1 MNPIRSSLSNCYICS
16 LIQKK
21 QDLYMHQYIRDLAK
35 YDGQTIELNG
45 WAANIRSGKGIF
57 FVMMRDGTG
66 FCQVVIAEDGV
77 DPNSFTNAGLL
88 TQESS
93 FRVVGTVVQDEKQM
107 GGYEVQASSIEI
119 YQIAESYPIS
129 NKEHGV
135 TFLSNN
141 RHLWLRSRRQWA
153 IMRIRN
159 EIIMG
164 IHDFFQSEGFVQ
176 MDAPLFTGNAVEGTT
191 TLFETD
197 FFGQPAFLSQSGQL
211 YGEAM
216 ALAQGKIYTFGP
228 TFRAEKSDTPR
239 HLSEFW
245 MIEPEMA
252 FYDLEMDMALIE
264 QFIKSIVTRVM
275 ERCSVELQ
283 TLERDI
289 DRLKNVLQP
298 FPRITHA
305 DAAKILRGELE
316 VNGKNALKVQEED
329 LQLAIT
335 QLEAVKQEILDREE
349 RIKTASK
356 GERKF
361 NEAKILQL
369 RKDVEILTEK
379 TRNIPGWI
387 ESARNFSDDN
397 DFGNSDETVLTR
409 VFDAPVMV
417 YNWPAKIKSFY
428 MKEVE
433 GNPDLVKGVD
443 LLAPDGYGEII
454 GGSERE
460 TDLDILLRKI
470 QEHQLPQETFEWYL
484 DLRRYGSVPHSG
496 FGLGLERVVR
506 WVCGLDHMRETIPFP
521 RRYGRLFP

>member
-1 MNPIRSSLSNCYICS
+1 MA
-16 LIQKK
+16 
-21 QDLYMHQYIRDLAK
+21 HQYIKQLKENEGRKVMLK
-35 YDGQTIELNG
+35 G
-45 WAANIRSGKGIF
+45 WASNIRSGKGIYF
-57 FVMMRDGTG
+57 ILLRDGSG
-66 FCQVVIAEDGV
+66 FCQVVVSQDAVSAAAFDAIA
-77 DPNSFTNAGLL
+77 SL

-93 FRVVGTVVQDEKQM
+93 LWVEGTVVRDEKQV
-107 GGYEVQASSIEI
+107 GGYEIQATDAGVIH
-119 YQIAESYPIS
+119 IAEEYPIS

-153 IMRIRN
+153 IMVIRN
-159 EIIMG
+159 EIIMA
-164 IHDFFQSEGFVQ
+164 IHEFFQKEGFVQ
-176 MDAPLFTGNAVEGTT
+176 MDAPIFTGNAVEGTT
-191 TLFETD
+191 TLFETE
-197 FFGQPAFLSQSGQL
+197 FFGQPAYLSQSGQL

-216 ALAQGKIYTFGP
+216 AMAMGKIYTFGP

-252 FYDLEMDMALIE
+252 FFDLEDDMQLIE
-264 QFIKSIVTRVM
+264 AFIKHVVSRIL
-275 ERCSVELQ
+275 ERCADQLVV
-283 TLERDI
+283 LERDVE
-289 DRLKNVLQP
+289 RLKNVLQP
-298 FPRITHA
+298 FPRVTHN
-305 DAAKILRGELE
+305 DAARILRGELE
-316 VNGKNALKVQEED
+316 VNGRNALKVQEED
-329 LQLAIT
+329 LAQAVAD
-335 QLEAVKQEILDREE
+335 LERVQNEIAEREE
-349 RIKTASK
+349 KVKTATK
-356 GERKF
+356 GERRF
-361 NEAKILQL
+361 HEGKILQL
-369 RKDVEILTEK
+369 RKEVEILTEK
-379 TRNIPGWI
+379 TRNIPKWI

-460 TDLDILLRKI
+460 TDINVLLRKI
-470 QEHQLPQETFEWYL
+470 EEHDLPLSAFEWYL
-484 DLRRYGSVPHSG
+484 DLRRFGSVPHSG